1 MNKPFAM
8 FRILLVGFIF
18 IACEEN
24 VLPKNSVFFINK
36 VNIKITVYDYSGRDM
51 FDDIVVEP
59 YSSQQLTYECPS
71 VGSCAVNFVHNYNTE
86 PYDVCVCFK
95 GYKYNET
102 YTFGY
107 SPSNPDVNENE
118 KCSSCRN

>member
-36 VNIKITVYDYSGRDM
+36 VNIKITVNDNSGRGM

-59 YSSQQLTYECPS
+59 YGSKKLIYDCPS
-71 VGSCAVNFVHNYNTE
+71 VGSCTITFVHNYNTE
-86 PYDVCVCFK
+86 LYDVCVCFED
-95 GYKYNET
+95 YKYNET

>member
-1 MNKPFAM
+1 MNKLFAI

-18 IACEEN
+18 ITCEEN

-36 VNIKITVYDYSGRDM
+36 INIEITVYDYSGRDM

-59 YSSQQLTYECPS
+59 YGSKELTYECPS
-71 VGSCAVNFVHNYNTE
+71 VGSCAINFVHNYNRE
-86 PYDVCVCFK
+86 QYDVCVCFED
-95 GYKYNET
+95 YKYNET

>member
-1 MNKPFAM
+1 MNKPFAI

-18 IACEEN
+18 ITCEEN

-36 VNIKITVYDYSGRDM
+36 VNIEITVYDYSGRDM

-59 YSSQQLTYECPS
+59 YGSKELTYECPS
-71 VGSCAVNFVHNYNTE
+71 VGSCAISFVHNYNTE
-86 PYDVCVCFK
+86 LYDVCVCFE

-107 SPSNPDVNENE
+107 SPSDPDVNENE

>member
-1 MNKPFAM
+1 M
-8 FRILLVGFIF
+8 
-18 IACEEN
+18 
-24 VLPKNSVFFINK
+24 LPKNSVFFINK

-59 YSSQQLTYECPS
+59 YGSKELTYECPS
-71 VGSCAVNFVHNYNTE
+71 AGSCAINFVHNYNTE
-86 PYDVCVCFK
+86 LYDVFVCFK

>member
-71 VGSCAVNFVHNYNTE
+71 VGSCVVNFVHNYNTE
-86 PYDVCVCFK
+86 PYNVCVCFK